1 MSWSVTVGLMI
12 LRTVT
17 CCPCLSPACVF
28 APTAGVRPLNA
39 VTKTT
44 PATNAA
50 AHPAPVTL
58 LFIVIVVS
66 SLYAAGRLCSA
77 TSVPERNCAHE
88 FSALFSGAALALS
101 LLHSAS
107 ARSRILLGNLQRA
120 RYQPAT

>member
-1 MSWSVTVGLMI
+1 MSSSVTVGLMI

-17 CCPCLSPACVF
+17 CCPRPTTACVF

-50 AHPAPVTL
+50 AHAAPVIL

-66 SLYAAGRLCSA
+66 CLHAAGQPYSA
-77 TSVPERNCAHE
+77 TAVPERNCAHE

-101 LLHSAS
+101 LLHSVS
-107 ARSRILLGNLQRA
+107 ARSKTLLGNLQRA
-120 RYQPAT
+120 RYQPTT